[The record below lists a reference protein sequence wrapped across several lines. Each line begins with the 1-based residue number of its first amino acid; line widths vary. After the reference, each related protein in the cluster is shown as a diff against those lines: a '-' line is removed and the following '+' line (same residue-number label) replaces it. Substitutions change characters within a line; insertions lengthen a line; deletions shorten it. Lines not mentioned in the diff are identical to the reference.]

1 VYPPEALIEFLEV
14 SMTAFRPK
22 NNTLPTLIFSACAKD
37 CFCHIWAST
46 VKNHILA
53 LYNLSKNYIKK
64 SNFDSLATL
73 FFFMNGNRYFCI
85 FLGHW

>member
-14 SMTAFRPK
+14 SMNAFRPK
-22 NNTLPTLIFSACAKD
+22 NNTLLTLIFSACPKD

-46 VKNHILA
+46 VENHILA

-64 SNFDSLATL
+64 SNFDSLAI
-73 FFFMNGNRYFCI
+73 FF
-85 FLGHW
+85 HE